1 MINELIETIS
11 DKIATNVTGGAGKST
26 SGIAPGTESSSC
38 VKVLNHEG
46 SNPHGFYPQNK
57 SNNNRVLV
65 KQCLSRNSNENIF
78 LNEIRTQIFKF
89 LKVARKSHRSE

>member
-38 VKVLNHEG
+38 VKVLNREE
-46 SNPHGFYPQNK
+46 Y
-57 SNNNRVLV
+57 
-65 KQCLSRNSNENIF
+65 
-78 LNEIRTQIFKF
+78 
-89 LKVARKSHRSE
+89 